1 MPAGSSELRSV
12 VAPISAATKMGASTQ
27 LQVGGVAYF
36 VAAVR
41 LRPCLNRTEVQLI
54 VLATLPLPP
63 VSGSAAVCPSPAS
76 HPGPARLRRKRG
88 SSGRDQQWVLE
99 LELEIDS
106 LDPEGLLAEADGFL
120 VDGRDGREV
129 GVVECVVRDAE
140 SGAAVTLMIT
150 AGLFGR
156 RLLRADAQA
165 VDVLI
170 PAEQRLVVDPAG
182 LEPAGHDEPAA

>member
-1 MPAGSSELRSV
+1 
-12 VAPISAATKMGASTQ
+12 MGASIQ

-63 VSGSAAVCPSPAS
+63 VTGSRALCAITSLPY
-76 HPGPARLRRKRG
+76 PGPARLRRKR
-88 SSGRDQQWVLE
+88 SSPGRDQQWVLE
-99 LELEIDS
+99 LEIGIDS

-129 GVVECVVRDAE
+129 GVVEGVVRDAE